1 MHQADSLVVYR
12 VFARTV
18 YCLLGGSDGAA
29 AAQESSAPPGLYGTM
44 IRQSV
49 RLAEQMLGDTDTR
62 ASQTNVG
69 LRHVMLPARKDR
81 SGVVLRESMYY
92 AGCLPSARL

>member
-1 MHQADSLVVYR
+1 
-12 VFARTV
+12 
-18 YCLLGGSDGAA
+18 
-29 AAQESSAPPGLYGTM
+29 M

-49 RLAEQMLGDTDTR
+49 RLAEQILGNTETR
-62 ASQTNVG
+62 ASQSHVG
-69 LRHVMLPARKDR
+69 LRHVMLPSRKDR